1 VTDEPVEER
10 LAREAEQRPRVV
22 PAAIVAGLL
31 TITGTLL
38 FFRGTSDGPDSD
50 EDEISLLDALSSAVQ
65 GTEPSTPSLAVR
77 QAEALGDNVAI
88 LAAGTILSSIAAALA
103 LYVLFHLDVAAQAR
117 SPRPS
122 KVPRIAI
129 AVGALVPIGFLLYQ
143 LPIWFAA
150 SGFDGTTA
158 GEARDTLAPS
168 ISRIGQGLYSL
179 GNFGFGLAFV
189 VVSIAAMRTGLL
201 TRFMG
206 ILGAIV
212 GVLVILP
219 LDQPQIVRAIWL
231 GMVGFLLAGRTRHGM
246 LPAWQ
251 TGRAEPWLTQQQVRE
266 QREAAAE
273 PATAGAP
280 VAEPAPAE
288 SPAERRKRKR
298 RR

>member
-22 PAAIVAGLL
+22 VAAIVAGLL

-50 EDEISLLDALSSAVQ
+50 EDEISLLDALSSTID
-65 GTEPSTPSLAVR
+65 GREPSTPSLAVR

-88 LAAGTILSSIAAALA
+88 LTAGTILSAIAAALA
-103 LYVLFHLDVAAQAR
+103 LFVLLNLDVAAQAR
-117 SPRPS
+117 APRPS

-129 AVGALVPIGFLLYQ
+129 AIGALVPIGFLLYQ

-150 SGFDGTTA
+150 SGFDGATA
-158 GEARDTLAPS
+158 GEARDTLSPS
-168 ISRIGQGLYSL
+168 VSTIGQGLYSL

-231 GMVGFLLAGRTRHGM
+231 AMVGFLLAGRTRHGL

-251 TGRAEPWLTQQQVRE
+251 TGRAEPWPTQQQLRE
-266 QREAAAE
+266 QREGASPSPVPAPSAE
-273 PATAGAP
+273 PATQ
-280 VAEPAPAE
+280 PAQE
-288 SPAERRKRKR
+288 KRKRKR